1 MQPFVTRK
9 EAVSNNNHNAF
20 SALKGANLALMQSIQ
35 LHKSHFPAAS
45 ILQVPTR
52 PYVSVGAAQPA
63 LNYLVGTPASSS
75 PRRRTETPA
84 AVHASSLIPCKP
96 GFLLRLSLVC
106 HKSMV
111 RSGPSCRRWEACS
124 SSPGPMQSWKM
135 SEGSVPLKKK
145 FL

>member
-35 LHKSHFPAAS
+35 SHKSHFPAAS
-45 ILQVPTR
+45 ILQVPTC
-52 PYVSVGAAQPA
+52 PYVSVAAAQPA

-84 AVHASSLIPCKP
+84 AVHASSLIPA
-96 GFLLRLSLVC
+96 SLVF
-106 HKSMV
+106 S
-111 RSGPSCRRWEACS
+111 SGSAWYVTRAWSDVDPHAGAGKHVLAPQGQCS
-124 SSPGPMQSWKM
+124 HGR
-135 SEGSVPLKKK
+135 
-145 FL
+145 